1 MLLIRRLSNKP
12 DLWTGS
18 PETGLWSVKSKEFK
32 AQKKSSMWKVA
43 SHCTHSTVG
52 AIIWLIGYYQAT
64 GKLKSKLK
72 GERIAI
78 GDE

>member
-1 MLLIRRLSNKP
+1 
-12 DLWTGS
+12 
-18 PETGLWSVKSKEFK
+18 
-32 AQKKSSMWKVA
+32 MWKVA

-72 GERIAI
+72 GELKRQAKKAN
-78 GDE
+78 E